1 MSLEGK
7 VAVVTGAAQGI
18 GKNIAL
24 ALAKKGAAVVISD
37 VNIDRAEETA
47 AEVRGLGVK
56 ALAVACNVGS
66 TDEVNT
72 LFDRTVQ
79 EFGQVDIAV
88 NNAGITRDGLLMRM
102 KDEEWDAVINI
113 NLKGVFLCSRA
124 AVKLMAKRRTGRII
138 NIASIVGAMGNAGQ
152 INYAAAK
159 AGVIGMTKT
168 IAKEYAGRNITCNA
182 VAPGFIDTAMT
193 QALPDE
199 VKQEM
204 FSRIPLGCFGKPED
218 VAAAVAFLASDDAAY
233 ITGQVLHVNGG
244 MYM

>member
-18 GKNIAL
+18 GKSIAL

-47 AEVRGLGVK
+47 AQIRGLGVK

-66 TDEVNT
+66 ADEVNT

-168 IAKEYAGRNITCNA
+168 IAKEYAGRSITCNA

-233 ITGQVLHVNGG
+233 ITGQVIHVNGG